1 MPRDLMIWKEK
12 EGTGKLGREV
22 DLGETKGGNEY
33 GQNTVYKIIKELVKY
48 KRKHLD
54 PGFVTGKTFY

>member
-1 MPRDLMIWKEK
+1 M
-12 EGTGKLGREV
+12 GREV

-33 GQNTVYKIIKELVKY
+33 GQNTVYKVIKELVKY
-48 KRKHLD
+48 KRKHSGRILLWMHLD